1 MVSRNWTGT
10 MAERGTKRSR
20 ADAATAARVEDALKI
35 VEEDGIHPA
44 LEFMQRAGV
53 PREIALRVLCAPQ
66 FHRHG
71 ERRREPR

>member
-1 MVSRNWTGT
+1 

-20 ADAATAARVEDALKI
+20 ADATTAARVDDALKI
-35 VEEDGIHPA
+35 VEADGIHPA
-44 LEFMQRAGV
+44 LEFMQKAGV

-66 FHRHG
+66 FHRNG

>member
-1 MVSRNWTGT
+1 
-10 MAERGTKRSR
+10 MADRGTTRSR
-20 ADAATAARVEDALKI
+20 ADATTAARVDDALKI

>member
-1 MVSRNWTGT
+1 

-20 ADAATAARVEDALKI
+20 ADTTTAARVEDALKM
-35 VEEDGIHPA
+35 VEADGIHPA
-44 LEFMQRAGV
+44 LEFMQQAGV

>member
-1 MVSRNWTGT
+1 

-20 ADAATAARVEDALKI
+20 ADETMAARVEHALKM
-35 VEEDGIHPA
+35 VEANGIDPA
-44 LEFMQRAGV
+44 LEFMREGGV

-71 ERRREPR
+71 ERRRTPR

>member
-1 MVSRNWTGT
+1 
-10 MAERGTKRSR
+10 MAESGKKRSR
-20 ADAATAARVEDALKI
+20 ADATTAARVDDALKM
-35 VEEDGIHPA
+35 VEAGGIHPA
-44 LEFMQRAGV
+44 LEYMQRMGV

>member
-1 MVSRNWTGT
+1 
-10 MAERGTKRSR
+10 MAERGTRRSR
-20 ADAATAARVEDALKI
+20 ADATTEARVNDALKI
-35 VEEDGIHPA
+35 VEADGIHPA
-44 LEFMQRAGV
+44 LEYMERAGV

>member
-1 MVSRNWTGT
+1 

-20 ADAATAARVEDALKI
+20 ADATTAARVDDALKI
-35 VEEDGIHPA
+35 VEEDVIHPA

-53 PREIALRVLCAPQ
+53 PRDIALRVLCAPQ

-71 ERRREPR
+71 ERRRNPR

>member
-1 MVSRNWTGT
+1 M
-10 MAERGTKRSR
+10 E
-20 ADAATAARVEDALKI
+20 
-35 VEEDGIHPA
+35 
-44 LEFMQRAGV
+44 RAGV

>member
-1 MVSRNWTGT
+1 

-20 ADAATAARVEDALKI
+20 ADATTAARVDDALKI

-53 PREIALRVLCAPQ
+53 PRDIALRVLCAPQ

-71 ERRREPR
+71 ERRRNPR